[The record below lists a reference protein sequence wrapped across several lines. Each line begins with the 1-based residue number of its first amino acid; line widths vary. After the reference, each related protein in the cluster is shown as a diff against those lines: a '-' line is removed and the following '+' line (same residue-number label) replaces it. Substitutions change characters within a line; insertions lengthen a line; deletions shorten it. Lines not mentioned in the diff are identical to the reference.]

1 MSSAERVEFPA
12 RGVRSLAAADGARIA
27 YARSGAPG
35 AARALV
41 LIHGVASNM
50 SRWSEFAGQTALG
63 DSWALLRLD
72 LRGQGRSIHRGRI
85 GMAEWCA
92 DLAALLRAEDI
103 GRAVVVGHCLG
114 ANIALQFAAR
124 NPASVAG
131 LVLVEPMPPEALA
144 GSMQRIAN
152 LRPVLVALAWL
163 TRALNALG
171 IYRRRL
177 AALDLEQLD
186 RETRAALAAGPQ
198 GEVLLARYASPLA
211 DLRSTPSGAYLQAL
225 AAVTTEW
232 PDPRSIAAPV
242 LALLSA
248 RSSFTDPQRT
258 RAALR
263 ALPNCDIVELD
274 ARHWIP
280 TEQPEAMRAAIEA
293 WVARRFSN
301 SG

>member
-1 MSSAERVEFPA
+1 VSSAERVEFPA
-12 RGVRSLAAADGARIA
+12 RGVHTLVTSDGAHIA
-27 YARSGAPG
+27 YARSGAPA

-92 DLAALLRAEDI
+92 DLTAVLRAEGI
-103 GRAVVVGHCLG
+103 ARAVVVGHCLG

-124 NPASVAG
+124 SPASVAG
-131 LVLVEPMPPEALA
+131 LILVEPMPPEALA

-163 TRALNALG
+163 TRALNAFG
-171 IYRRRL
+171 IHRRRL

-198 GEVLLARYASPLA
+198 GEALLARYASPLA
-211 DLRSTPSGAYLQAL
+211 DLRSTPSSAYLQAL
-225 AAVTTEW
+225 AAVTAAW
-232 PDPRSIAAPV
+232 PDLRNIAAPV

-248 RSSFTDPQRT
+248 RSGFADPQRT

-263 ALPNCDIVELD
+263 ALPDCDIVELD

-280 TEQPEAMRAAIEA
+280 TEQPQAMRAAIEA
-293 WVARRFSN
+293 WVARRFGN
-301 SG
+301 S

>member
-12 RGVRSLAAADGARIA
+12 RGVRTLVTADGAHIA
-27 YARSGAPG
+27 YARSGAPS

-50 SRWSEFAGQTALG
+50 SRWSEFVGQTALG
-63 DSWALLRLD
+63 ESWALLRLD

-92 DLAALLRAEDI
+92 DLAALLRAEGI
-103 GRAVVVGHCLG
+103 ARAVVVGHCLG

-124 NPASVAG
+124 KPASVAG
-131 LVLVEPMPPEALA
+131 LILVEPMPPEALA

-152 LRPVLVALAWL
+152 IRPALVALAWL

-171 IYRRRL
+171 IHRRRL

-198 GEVLLARYASPLA
+198 GEPLLARYASPLA

-225 AAVTTEW
+225 AAVTAAW
-232 PDPRSIAAPV
+232 PDLRSIAAPV

-258 RAALR
+258 RAALC
-263 ALPNCDIVELD
+263 ALPDCDIIELD

-280 TEQPEAMRAAIEA
+280 TEQPEAMRAAIES
-293 WVARRFSN
+293 WVARRFAN

>member
-1 MSSAERVEFPA
+1 MEAEPRTLTAP
-12 RGVRSLAAADGARIA
+12 DGARIA

-41 LIHGVASNM
+41 LVHGVASNM

-72 LRGQGRSIHRGRI
+72 LRGQGRSVHRGRA

-92 DLAALLRAEDI
+92 DLVALLRAESI
-103 GRAVVVGHCLG
+103 ARAVVVGHCLG

-124 NPASVAG
+124 HPASVAG
-131 LVLVEPMPPEALA
+131 LVLVEPMPPEALT
-144 GSMQRIAN
+144 GQMRRIAR
-152 LRPVLVALAWL
+152 LRPLLVVLARL

-171 IYRRRL
+171 IHRRRL
-177 AALDLEQLD
+177 DELDLEQLD
-186 RETRAALAAGPQ
+186 RETRAALAAGPR
-198 GEVLLARYASPLA
+198 GEALLARYASPFA
-211 DLRSTPSGAYLQAL
+211 DLRSTPTGAYLQAL
-225 AAVTTEW
+225 AAVTAAW
-232 PDPRSIAAPV
+232 PDVGRITAPA

-263 ALPNCDIVELD
+263 TLPDCDIVELD

-280 TEQPEAMRAAIEA
+280 TEQPQAMRAAIDA
-293 WVARRFSN
+293 WVARRFARD
-301 SG
+301 

>member
-1 MSSAERVEFPA
+1 VTAVTCPVP
-12 RGVRSLAAADGARIA
+12 GVRTVAAPDGACIA
-27 YARSGAPG
+27 YARSGAAG

-50 SRWSEFAGQTALG
+50 SRWSEFASQTALG
-63 DSWALLRLD
+63 GSWALLRLD
-72 LRGQGRSIHRGRI
+72 LRGQGRSIYRGRI

-92 DLAALLRAEDI
+92 DLAALLRAE
-103 GRAVVVGHCLG
+103 GVARAVVVGHCLG

-124 NPASVAG
+124 SPASVAG
-131 LVLVEPMPPEALA
+131 LVLVEPMPPAALA
-144 GSMQRIAN
+144 GSMRRIAR
-152 LRPVLVALAWL
+152 LRPLLIALAWL
-163 TRALNALG
+163 THALNALG
-171 IYRRRL
+171 IHRRRL

-186 RETRAALAAGPQ
+186 LETRAALAAGPQ
-198 GEVLLARYASPLA
+198 GAALLARYASPLA

-225 AAVTTEW
+225 AAVSAAW
-232 PDPRSIAAPV
+232 PDLRSIAAPV

-248 RSSFTDPQRT
+248 HSSFTDPQRT

-263 ALPNCDIVELD
+263 ALPDCDIVELD

-293 WVARRFSN
+293 WVARRFADSA
-301 SG
+301 

>member
-1 MSSAERVEFPA
+1 MAMPCPVP
-12 RGVRSLAAADGARIA
+12 GVRTVAATDGARIV
-27 YARSGAPG
+27 YARSGAP
-35 AARALV
+35 AAKRALL

-72 LRGQGRSIHRGRI
+72 LRGQGRSIYRGRI

-103 GRAVVVGHCLG
+103 PRAVVVGHCLG

-124 NPASVAG
+124 SPASVAG
-131 LVLVEPMPPEALA
+131 LILVEPMPPEALA
-144 GSMQRIAN
+144 GSMRRIAN
-152 LRPVLVALAWL
+152 LRPALVALAWL

-171 IYRRRL
+171 LRRRRL

-186 RETRAALAAGPQ
+186 RDTRAALAAGPQ
-198 GEVLLARYASPLA
+198 GEALLARYASPLA

-225 AAVTTEW
+225 AAVTAEW
-232 PDPRSIAAPV
+232 PDLKSIGAPV
-242 LALLSA
+242 LVLLSA
-248 RSSFTDPQRT
+248 RSSFTDSQRT

-263 ALPNCDIVELD
+263 ALPDCEIVELD

-280 TEQPEAMRAAIEA
+280 TEQPEAMRTAIDA
-293 WVARRFSN
+293 WVARRF
-301 SG
+301 GTGG